1 MGGLRGNRG
10 NPAGKGTT
18 PREKDNQ
25 QEWGVG
31 EVLQGTGGTQREQVG
46 LAGKELR
53 MLEGTP
59 EQTAW
64 ETSGQQSALNTCL
77 H

>member
-10 NPAGKGTT
+10 DPAGKGR
-18 PREKDNQ
+18 PSRNR
-25 QEWGVG
+25 
-31 EVLQGTGGTQREQVG
+31 GGGSSREQVG
-46 LAGKELR
+46 LSGNRWDSQERNSAGKELR

-64 ETSGQQSALNTCL
+64 EISGQQSALNTCL

>member
-1 MGGLRGNRG
+1 MGTGETLRERD
-10 NPAGKGTT
+10 NPAG
-18 PREKDNQ
+18 
-25 QEWGVG
+25 
-31 EVLQGTGGTQREQVG
+31 TGGGGPPGNRWDSQERNS
-46 LAGKELR
+46 AGKELR

-64 ETSGQQSALNTCL
+64 EISGQQSALNTCL

>member
-1 MGGLRGNRG
+1 MGTGETLRERDD
-10 NPAGKGTT
+10 PA
-18 PREKDNQ
+18 
-25 QEWGVG
+25 
-31 EVLQGTGGTQREQVG
+31 GTGGGGSSREQVG
-46 LAGKELR
+46 LSGNRWDSQERNSAGKELR

-64 ETSGQQSALNTCL
+64 EISGQQSALNTCL